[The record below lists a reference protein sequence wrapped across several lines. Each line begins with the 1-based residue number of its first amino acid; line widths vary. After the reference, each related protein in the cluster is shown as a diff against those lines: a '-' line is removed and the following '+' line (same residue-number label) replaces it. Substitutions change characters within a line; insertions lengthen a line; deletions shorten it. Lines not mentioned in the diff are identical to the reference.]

1 MSDSAVP
8 LQLIGA
14 EHLSRGLVAITAL
27 CEQVPEE
34 QAKIRPEVDS
44 WSLNEILGHL
54 LDEEREDF
62 RARIQLLF
70 EDPCEEWPAID
81 PENWVEERQYR
92 QRSVVEILRLF
103 QDERQ
108 RSIAWL
114 RSLDDPDWYQE
125 KDHPSGAFSL
135 RAGDLLLSWI
145 AHDLA
150 HIQQLT
156 SWHLIQNADQLDP
169 FSDEYAF

>member
-1 MSDSAVP
+1 MTDSLPPLHRMAV
-8 LQLIGA
+8 
-14 EHLSRGLVAITAL
+14 ESLSRSLSAITAL
-27 CEQVPEE
+27 CEGVSEQQVS
-34 QAKIRPEVDS
+34 IRHDPDS
-44 WSLNEILGHL
+44 WALNEILGHL

-62 RARIQLLF
+62 RARIELIL

-81 PENWVEERQYR
+81 PEGWVEERGYR
-92 QRSVVEILRLF
+92 SRSVSELLRLF

-125 KDHPSGAFSL
+125 KEHPSGTL
-135 RAGDLLLSWI
+135 RAGDLLVSWV

-150 HIQQLT
+150 HLEQMARWHQLANT
-156 SWHLIQNADQLDP
+156 ESMTP
-169 FSDEYAF
+169 FEDDYAF